1 MIAFWLLA
9 IALIVSAVFTI
20 TQKKPVYSVVG
31 LLANFAVL
39 AMLYLALSAE
49 FLAVIQIVVYSGAIL
64 ILFLFVIAL
73 LSSGVAPFNVGPD
86 RLSRVAGP
94 AIVLCALALV
104 LLLVGVEREPLGIVP
119 SSRLP
124 TSIAGPVGA
133 ANVFGSVGD
142 FGAALFTTYLLPF
155 EITAFILMVA
165 VIGVVVL
172 AGDAAPQATRAK
184 PRRRGQRVRE
194 SIVKESPPREKGVVR

>member
-9 IALIVSAVFTI
+9 IALIASALFTI

-31 LLANFAVL
+31 LLVNFAVL
-39 AMLYLALSAE
+39 AMLYLSLSAE

-86 RLSRVAGP
+86 RMPRIAGP
-94 AIVLCALALV
+94 AVALCGVGLV
-104 LLLVGVEREPLGIVP
+104 FLLIAVIREPLASGP
-119 SSRLP
+119 PPGATASA
-124 TSIAGPVGA
+124 AGPVGA

-142 FGAALFTTYLLPF
+142 FGTALFTTNLLPF
-155 EITAFILMVA
+155 EVTAFILMVA

-172 AGDAAPQATRAK
+172 AGDAAPQATRTK
-184 PRRRGQRVRE
+184 LRRRGQRVRE
-194 SIVKESPPREKGVVR
+194 PILKEPAREKGAVR